1 MLINHDALVEN
12 ETTQKFNIEIEK
24 LLSDDGD
31 DQSLEVP
38 DQKQRRQSE
47 NISNEKQ
54 FSEQSLKLP
63 TSDHSSTNGPK
74 PLIE

>member
-1 MLINHDALVEN
+1 LLINQDALVEN

-54 FSEQSLKLP
+54 LSEQSLKLP
-63 TSDHSSTNGPK
+63 TSDYSSTNGPL

>member
-1 MLINHDALVEN
+1 LLINQDALVEN

-54 FSEQSLKLP
+54 LSEQSLKLP
-63 TSDHSSTNGPK
+63 TSDHSSTNGHL